1 MVNFQ
6 SIRKMKTNPK
16 TFQEERDP
24 LKAPFYWDKWW
35 LKQEKLE
42 KISAVKF
49 SVSQSSSVE
58 QRKWLAISW

>member
-35 LKQEKLE
+35 LKQEKLKKKFRGE
-42 KISAVKF
+42 IFCESVFISRTKKV
-49 SVSQSSSVE
+49 
-58 QRKWLAISW
+58 IGN